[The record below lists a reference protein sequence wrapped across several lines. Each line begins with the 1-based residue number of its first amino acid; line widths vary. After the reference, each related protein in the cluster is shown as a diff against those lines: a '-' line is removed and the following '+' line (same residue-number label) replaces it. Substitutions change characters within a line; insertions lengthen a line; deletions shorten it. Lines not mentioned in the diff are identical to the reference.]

1 MGLGSSVFVSKLRD
15 DTAAQ
20 PKRWLYLLYD
30 QLNLELNPWKKES
43 PESTGIILIESL
55 SKGKS
60 RPYHKQKLGLILANM
75 RSFALETQ
83 EKGHP
88 VRYISTRSSY
98 SEALEKLEIPLIH
111 CINPAEL
118 STRKELEPLLD
129 SGRLQQHPHTGWLTP
144 RKWFIQE
151 LGLKPPF
158 RMDKFYRR
166 FRKETGILMD
176 GKAPVG
182 GKYSFDS
189 ENRMP
194 WKGAPMA
201 PEEQNFE
208 LLDTDSEVEDLV
220 NEIFYDHPG
229 EIDLRKIPTNHEQ
242 ASQSLIFALQHLPN
256 FGPFEDAMSSNSK
269 GLFHSRL
276 AALINI
282 HRIMPKK
289 LMESVL
295 SKSAPMNSIE
305 GFVRQLIWREYVKHV
320 HDITDGFRSITVNKT
335 TTARRDAMWY
345 EESDRQISTNPETH
359 PNRLNQVNDLPM
371 AFWNGDSGL
380 HCLDTVVSSVIED
393 GWTHHIPRLMVLG
406 NIASLLDINPR
417 QLTDWFHAAFI
428 DAYDWVVEPNVLGMG
443 TFALGES
450 MMTKPYVSGAAYI
463 NRMSDYCEQCQFN
476 PKKDCPITNLYW
488 DFISRHSNAFRSNH
502 RMSMP
507 LRNSERRDV
516 TKKDEDAKVF
526 RDWSRRLGS
535 NQRCL

>member
-1 MGLGSSVFVSKLRD
+1 M
-15 DTAAQ
+15 
-20 PKRWLYLLYD
+20 
-30 QLNLELNPWKKES
+30 
-43 PESTGIILIESL
+43 I
-55 SKGKS
+55 
-60 RPYHKQKLGLILANM
+60 
-75 RSFALETQ
+75 
-83 EKGHP
+83 
-88 VRYISTRSSY
+88 TR
-98 SEALEKLEIPLIH
+98 
-111 CINPAEL
+111 
-118 STRKELEPLLD
+118 
-129 SGRLQQHPHTGWLTP
+129 
-144 RKWFIQE
+144 
-151 LGLKPPF
+151 
-158 RMDKFYRR
+158 
-166 FRKETGILMD
+166 
-176 GKAPVG
+176 
-182 GKYSFDS
+182 
-189 ENRMP
+189 
-194 WKGAPMA
+194 
-201 PEEQNFE
+201 
-208 LLDTDSEVEDLV
+208 
-220 NEIFYDHPG
+220 

-295 SKSAPMNSIE
+295 SVSAPMNSIE

-345 EESDRQISTNPETH
+345 EESDRRISTNPESH
-359 PNRLNQVNDLPM
+359 PNRLNQVNNLPM
-371 AFWNGDSGL
+371 AYWNGDSGL
-380 HCLDTVVSSVIED
+380 HCLDTVVNSVLED

-526 RDWSRRLGS
+526 SDWSRRLGS
-535 NQRCL
+535 NQKCL